1 MAQTV
6 KHLPAMRETWVRS
19 LGQEDPLEK
28 AMATHSNTLAWK
40 IPRSEEPGGHSPW
53 GRRLSD
59 VALTVTVPS
68 PYIAPPLSL
77 SPLVNTSLW
86 SVSLFLFWKTSWY
99 LTHTRPLL
107 KHNKRFSRISPFS
120 STSHKSH
127 KSYLPLT
134 VHSTWEV
141 SFTPQEKCSHHVL
154 WKLCLIP

>member
-53 GRRLSD
+53 GRSLSD

-77 SPLVNTSLW
+77 SPLVNTSLL
-86 SVSLFLFWKTSWY
+86 SVSLFLFWKTS
-99 LTHTRPLL
+99 
-107 KHNKRFSRISPFS
+107 
-120 STSHKSH
+120 
-127 KSYLPLT
+127 
-134 VHSTWEV
+134 
-141 SFTPQEKCSHHVL
+141 
-154 WKLCLIP
+154 